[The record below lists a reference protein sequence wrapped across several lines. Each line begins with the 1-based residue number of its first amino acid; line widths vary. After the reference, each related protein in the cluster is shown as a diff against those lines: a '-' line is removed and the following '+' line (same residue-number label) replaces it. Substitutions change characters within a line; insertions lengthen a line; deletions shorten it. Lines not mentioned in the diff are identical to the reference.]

1 MSHQIVVSGG
11 AGFWCGPDGLALD
24 RFVLSL
30 SGKSKPRVCYI
41 ATAAGDSE
49 EFIQGF
55 YDSIGPIAEATHLP
69 LFLPP
74 FVEPEEA
81 LADQDVIYVSGGST
95 VNMLVVWRLHGIDK
109 HLSNALDS
117 GTILYGSSAGGL
129 CWFQSGS
136 TDSLGF
142 DDVARPLKD
151 GLGFLSG
158 SHCPHF
164 DVDSRRLSYE
174 AMVGVGDLAD
184 GVGVDEFAA
193 VHFVDGEIVQT
204 VTSVLGNASYR
215 VRRCGDKAT
224 VARLETKTVLAP

>member
-1 MSHQIVVSGG
+1 MPRQIVVSGG
-11 AGFWCGPDGLALD
+11 AGFWCGPDGLNLD
-24 RFVLSL
+24 TYVLSL
-30 SGKSKPRVCYI
+30 AGKPKPKVCYI

-55 YDSIGPIAEATHLP
+55 YDNIGPIAEATHLP

-74 FVEPEEA
+74 FVEPEET
-81 LADQDVIYVSGGST
+81 LAGQDVIYVSGGST
-95 VNMLVVWRLHGIDK
+95 VNMLAVWRLHGIDQ
-109 HLSNALDS
+109 HLANALDS

-142 DDVARPLKD
+142 DNVARPLHD

-164 DVDSRRLSYE
+164 DSDSRRLSYE
-174 AMVGVGDLAD
+174 AMVASGDLAE
-184 GVGVDEFAA
+184 GIGIDEFAA
-193 VHFVDGEIVQT
+193 VQFVDGAI
-204 VTSVLGNASYR
+204 A
-215 VRRCGDKAT
+215 KT
-224 VARLETKTVLAP
+224 VASVSDHTGHVVRKVDSKAAVVRLVSERILPS